1 MISKENI
8 TIRNSLSSTLHGKI
22 KFSLAK
28 KNDRIVRN
36 DIKPKECLIFLKI
49 CWVNWIIKN

>member
-1 MISKENI
+1 MISEENI
-8 TIRNSLSSTLHGKI
+8 TIRNSLSSTLHEEI

-36 DIKPKECLIFLKI
+36 DIKHKECLIFLKI
-49 CWVNWIIKN
+49 CWVN